1 MATSEQSLIIG
12 IDTGGTTTDA
22 VTISVET
29 GEVLTRAKTLTTK
42 HDLAVGVSAALE
54 QAARNID
61 PSQIAF
67 VSVSTTLATNAVVEG
82 HGSPI
87 LVILIGFDDAMV
99 ERAGIG
105 SAFSDSHVVRIAGGH
120 DHYGNEQAPLD
131 LDAVAAALDTHG
143 ATVGAVAV
151 ASAFAVRNTDH
162 ERRVR
167 DFVADNSDLAV
178 TISSLLSSALD
189 APRRALTTAL
199 NARLLS
205 RISELIVAV
214 DRSVSA
220 LGISAP
226 VLIAKGDGSLA
237 VASSVA
243 QRPIETILSGPAA
256 SIVGA
261 SALTGLTDFVIS
273 DIGGTTTDVA
283 MVRNGRPRLVPT
295 GAQVGDWQT
304 MVEAV
309 AVRTTGL
316 GGDSA
321 VRLVGPDITLGP
333 DRRIP
338 VSLAAQSHPEIL
350 IELRAQVAK
359 PPSRDVAGV
368 FVKAMADA
376 ETSSARRQRAE
387 ASLSTLAKRTL
398 ESLTTTPVPFL
409 SLGGGALQ
417 WRALDEL
424 SEAGLAEVIG
434 FTPTDAAHVLDM
446 QSTFSTDAARAGS
459 ELMGWFISRDAE
471 AFASTVLSEV
481 VRGSAGCVLDIA
493 LDGSVALGGS
503 TALDNAVLNTIASG
517 NPQIGSARVSLDL
530 DTPVIAVGGPAAI
543 VYREVAER
551 IGAQLVLPDDFA
563 VANAVGAA
571 SGFVVA
577 RSQTQVQ
584 LERPGSFRVVGG
596 GDGSTRHDDGEAAIR
611 AATETARRHAS
622 SALAEGMD
630 GLDGDPIIEHVEIT
644 RHEDPNDP
652 KTGLYGADVFVE
664 LRRRPIRQR
673 G

>member
-22 VTISVET
+22 VTISTAT
-29 GEVLTRAKTLTTK
+29 GEVLSRAKTLTTK
-42 HDLAVGVSAALE
+42 HDLAVGVSAALKMGAE
-54 QAARNID
+54 GVQPAD
-61 PSQIAF
+61 IAF

-87 LVILIGFDDAMV
+87 LVLLVGFDDAMV
-99 ERAGIG
+99 ERTGIE
-105 SAFSDSHVVRIAGGH
+105 SAFADSAVVRIDGGH
-120 DHYGNEQAPLD
+120 DHYGNEQASLD
-131 LDAVAAALDTHG
+131 LDAVAAALKTHG

-162 ERRVR
+162 EHRVR
-167 DFVADNSDLAV
+167 DYVAEHSDLAV
-178 TISSLLSSALD
+178 SVSSSLSSALD

-205 RISELIVAV
+205 RISELISAV
-214 DRSVSA
+214 DRSVTA

-256 SIVGA
+256 SIIGA
-261 SALTGLTDFVIS
+261 AALTGLTDFVIS

-283 MVRNGRPRLVPT
+283 TVRNGRPRLVPT

-321 VRLVGPDITLGP
+321 VRLVDSDIALGP

-338 VSLAAQSHPEIL
+338 LSLAAQSYPEIL
-350 IELRAQVAK
+350 TQLRAQVTK

-368 FVKAMADA
+368 FVKAMEIADA
-376 ETSSARRQRAE
+376 GSERRERAE
-387 ASLSTLAKRTL
+387 SSLSTLAVRTL
-398 ESLTTTPVPFL
+398 DLLTTMPVPFL

-434 FTPTDAAHVLDM
+434 FTPTDAAHVLGL
-446 QSTFSTDAARAGS
+446 QSTFSTEAARVGS
-459 ELMGWFISRDAE
+459 ELLGWFFSQDADE
-471 AFASTVLSEV
+471 FAGDVLSEV
-481 VRGSAGCVLDIA
+481 VRASAGCVLDSA
-493 LDGSVALGGS
+493 LEGSAIRSALG
-503 TALDNAVLNTIASG
+503 NAVLDAVASG
-517 NPQIGSARVSLDL
+517 TPQIGAARVSLEL
-530 DTPVIAVGGPAAI
+530 DAPVIAVGGPAEI
-543 VYREVAER
+543 VYRDVAER
-551 IGAQLVLPDDFA
+551 IGAELVLPEDFA

-577 RSQTQVQ
+577 RAHTQVQ
-584 LERPGSFRVVGG
+584 LERPGSFLVVGRG
-596 GDGSTRHDDGEAAIR
+596 GSTRHDDGEEAITTATDAA
-611 AATETARRHAS
+611 RHDANV
-622 SALAEGMD
+622 ALADAMD
-630 GLDGDPIIEHVEIT
+630 GLDGNPVIEHVEIT

-652 KTGLYGADVFVE
+652 DTGLYGADVFVE

-673 G
+673 D